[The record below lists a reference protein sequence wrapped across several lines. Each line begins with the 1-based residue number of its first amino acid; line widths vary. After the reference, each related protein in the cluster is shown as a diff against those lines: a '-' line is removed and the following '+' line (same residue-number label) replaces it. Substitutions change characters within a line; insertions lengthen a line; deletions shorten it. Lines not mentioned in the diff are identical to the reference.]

1 MSWDNCVA
9 KYETRNE
16 KNIFPNIEREYS
28 SFLTWRKEKVTE
40 YNENYNQQ
48 NKQNILQQCIKN
60 LKKEI
65 EKELKEIYWFKY

>member
-28 SFLTWRKEKVTE
+28 SFLTWIKEKVTE
-40 YNENYNQQ
+40 DNKNYNQQ
-48 NKQNILQQCIKN
+48 NKQNILKQCIKN

-65 EKELKEIYWFKY
+65 EKELKEIYLV